1 MFQSDG
7 GGSCGQ
13 ASAGSM
19 ATSETVDEKAAD
31 DDGRTVIQKGR
42 LNGAGILTS
51 LATDC
56 GVCLKFWT

>member
-1 MFQSDG
+1 
-7 GGSCGQ
+7 
-13 ASAGSM
+13 M